1 MQFLGWDQEP
11 AWGIPAFAMNAGGE
25 RMEQFDE

>member
-1 MQFLGWDQEP
+1 MQFLDWPRAGM
-11 AWGIPAFAMNAGGE
+11 GIPAFATNAGGE